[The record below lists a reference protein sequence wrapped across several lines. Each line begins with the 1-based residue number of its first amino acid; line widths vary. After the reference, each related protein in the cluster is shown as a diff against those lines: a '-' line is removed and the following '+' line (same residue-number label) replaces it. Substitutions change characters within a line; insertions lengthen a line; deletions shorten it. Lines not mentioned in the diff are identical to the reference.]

1 MEEDLE
7 GGRRRTQLCPGDVA
21 EGQKPECR
29 LLPSYP
35 RPNLR
40 QTLDIYDP
48 DKLLLLTQFP

>member
-7 GGRRRTQLCPGDVA
+7 GGRRRTQLCPGDLA

-40 QTLDIYDP
+40 QTLDICDP